1 MGQDIKYYRIRP
13 VQLHKPHPSELHE
26 LSVRVPI
33 LMILPKTT
41 WMSGCGLRKGTA
53 CRVVADELDSAWR
66 FPLLVPAAD
75 LCQCGLSWKKDF
87 APMRK
92 PVLLAVDD
100 DPEVLGAIERDLRR
114 EYGARY
120 RVVVTDSG
128 PKALDALR
136 TLQLRNESVALLL
149 VDQRMPQMTGIEF
162 LAEALKIYP
171 DAKRALLTAYADTN
185 VAINAINEIKLDY
198 YLVKPWDPPDSQLYP
213 VVNDL
218 LEQWRAYFR
227 SPFEGVRVVGHR
239 WSPLSY
245 QVKDFLARNQVPYQW
260 LDVELDDEARRLVE
274 LAGAQPPSLPL
285 LFWGRRTARCAD
297 HQSDRQAD
305 RSAHAGNLAV
315 LRSHHCRRRPGGARV
330 RCVRRP
336 EGLKTLMTEREAPG
350 GQAGS
355 SSRIENYL
363 GFPVGLSGADLARRS
378 VAQAKRFGVEILT
391 PQEATGLRLVE
402 PYRVITLADGAE
414 LSCHALIIATGVTY
428 RQLDA
433 PGVNELIGAG
443 VYYGAAASEASEYR
457 GLDVFVVGGANSA
470 GQAAM
475 YFSNYCR
482 TVTMLVRGSSLNDSM
497 SQYLQDQVTATANI
511 HVRTR
516 AGVVGATGASSLEA
530 ITIHD
535 ANTGTDETVPASA
548 LFIFIGAEPRT
559 EWVATVLTR
568 DSQGFIL
575 TGPDLPRSP
584 TSPRPDGWPLDRDP
598 FFLEA
603 SLPGVFVAG
612 DVRHGSIKRV
622 ASAVG
627 EGAMAV
633 QLVHQFRRT
642 RPALALHHALRSGAG
657 AEA

>member
-1 MGQDIKYYRIRP
+1 
-13 VQLHKPHPSELHE
+13 
-26 LSVRVPI
+26 
-33 LMILPKTT
+33 
-41 WMSGCGLRKGTA
+41 
-53 CRVVADELDSAWR
+53 
-66 FPLLVPAAD
+66 
-75 LCQCGLSWKKDF
+75 
-87 APMRK
+87 MRK
-92 PVLLAVDD
+92 PVLLTVDD

-120 RVVVTDSG
+120 RVVVANSG
-128 PKALDALR
+128 PRALDALR
-136 TLQLRNESVALLL
+136 TLQLRNDSVALLL

-162 LAEALKIYP
+162 LAEALKLYP
-171 DAKRALLTAYADTN
+171 DAKRALLTAYADTD
-185 VAINAINEIKLDY
+185 VAINAINQIKLDY

-213 VVNDL
+213 VINDL
-218 LEQWRAYFR
+218 LEQWQAYFH
-227 SPFEGVRVVGHR
+227 SPFEGIRVVGHR

-245 QVKDFLARNQVPYQW
+245 QVKDFLARNQIPYQW
-260 LDVELDDEARRLVE
+260 LDVELDDEARRLLE
-274 LAGAQPPSLPL
+274 LAGAQPASLPL
-285 LFWGRRTARCAD
+285 VLFADGAQLVAPTTGQIAKQIGLRT
-297 HQSDRQAD
+297 QATLPFYD
-305 RSAHAGNLAV
+305 LIIIGGGPAALASAV
-315 LRSHHCRRRPGGARV
+315 YGAS
-330 RCVRRP
+330 

-402 PYRVITLADGAE
+402 PYRVITLADGTE

-433 PGVNELIGAG
+433 PGVNDLVGAG
-443 VYYGAAASEASEYR
+443 VYYGAAASEAPDYR

-475 YFSNYCR
+475 YFSTYCR
-482 TVTMLVRGSSLNDSM
+482 TVTVLVRGSSLQESM
-497 SQYLQDQVTATANI
+497 SQYLQDQIAATANI

-516 AGVVGATGASSLEA
+516 VSVVGATGASSLEA

-535 ANTGTDETVPASA
+535 ANGGADETVPASA

-559 EWVATVLTR
+559 DWVAGVLLR
-568 DSQGFIL
+568 DAQGYIL
-575 TGPDLPRSP
+575 TGPDLPRPP
-584 TSPRPDGWPLDRDP
+584 TSSRPEGWPLDRDP
-598 FFLEA
+598 FLLEA
-603 SLPGVFVAG
+603 SMPGVFVAG

-642 RPALALHHALRSGAG
+642 TRL
-657 AEA
+657 